1 MVNSKYQELNMI
13 LDKIEKEI
21 KDQHEKKERAHKS
34 ATLKGN
40 NLKSLKINLEDNN
53 PKTWQVNYEI
63 ESNLTKTLLSALL

>member
-1 MVNSKYQELNMI
+1 MI

-21 KDQHEKKERAHKS
+21 KDQNEKKERAHKS

-40 NLKSLKINLEDNN
+40 NLKALKINLEDNN

-63 ESNLTKTLLSALL
+63 ESNLTNTLLSALL